1 MLNWSDKKYEKNPTL
16 VAATFLI
23 LVYGDI
29 KIKPPILWILARN
42 VAGPEPSDLPR
53 AIMSYA
59 LRLEYE
65 RTN

>member
-1 MLNWSDKKYEKNPTL
+1 M
-16 VAATFLI
+16 
-23 LVYGDI
+23 YGDI
-29 KIKPPILWILARN
+29 NIKPPILCILAKK

>member
-1 MLNWSDKKYEKNPTL
+1 
-16 VAATFLI
+16 
-23 LVYGDI
+23 VYGDI
-29 KIKPPILWILARN
+29 KIKPPILWILAKN

-53 AIMSYA
+53 AIISYA